1 MLLNTKVLVH
11 FFCVHELRS
20 PRHARHSRNARTFN
34 VVHSKKIMTRA
45 TRPKTKMTHAKSIK
59 SWPERT
65 TILTLLLNFFF
76 HTFFSFPII
85 THMWVYFYRN
95 KKRSEICK
103 WENRYAKH
111 FPIYFGSSWMERKLG
126 RFGSRDLKCR
136 VNFHILLL
144 FLELDSLPLGTL
156 GNGSFAPHYS
166 LFSKKAKVAQALL
179 NWI

>member
-11 FFCVHELRS
+11 FFLRS
-20 PRHARHSRNARTFN
+20 RAQEPQTCETFE
-34 VVHSKKIMTRA
+34 
-45 TRPKTKMTHAKSIK
+45 
-59 SWPERT
+59 ERT
-65 TILTLLLNFFF
+65 NIQCCPFKKDHDSRDSTKDQNDSCKINKKLTRKNNHFDTPSQLFFPYL
-76 HTFFSFPII
+76 FSFPII

-166 LFSKKAKVAQALL
+166 LFSKKAKVAPTSL

>member
-1 MLLNTKVLVH
+1 
-11 FFCVHELRS
+11 
-20 PRHARHSRNARTFN
+20 
-34 VVHSKKIMTRA
+34 
-45 TRPKTKMTHAKSIK
+45 
-59 SWPERT
+59 
-65 TILTLLLNFFF
+65 
-76 HTFFSFPII
+76 
-85 THMWVYFYRN
+85 MWVYFYRN

-126 RFGSRDLKCR
+126 RFGSRDLKFQCR

-166 LFSKKAKVAQALL
+166 LFSKKAKVAPTSL
-179 NWI
+179 NWIQFYDPLDYFYNFFLSLIGKPKLGCSYLYLLQWHLWKLIKQFPNTFIIHHWFPPTL